1 MDGRVAKARVLM
13 ELGRFAGAREML
25 GEVLAGDP
33 ENAVALADMAE
44 VAFRLREY
52 GQALEFSAAA
62 LRQTPEDTFVWRVR
76 ALAELA
82 LARDA
87 TLGPVV
93 VREHRAAAVAAAR
106 RAVEIDP
113 ENADNLRILAATL
126 RDEDPVAALQK
137 LAAALEV
144 DPDNVGVYLLRGLIL
159 RRNLRGTDSLRLAE
173 EAFRAVLRLD
183 PENAEALY
191 ELALLEL
198 ERGNRAAGEEQLR
211 RVARL
216 DPEYGDA
223 VRENLEWLA
232 REDDRVAAAAQAA
245 AETAR
250 PAGRYNYGQPPL
262 VAQPAAGKPRQGRK
276 YGWALVALVF
286 LIVRLAAAGL
296 SNDSGSRST
305 PPARL
310 PSNYL
315 QSQIRIPSFPAIPN
329 PRQDPFQNWPSNWP
343 RQTFRAP
350 PITQQKPNS

>member
-1 MDGRVAKARVLM
+1 MDGRIAKARVLM
-13 ELGRFAGAREML
+13 ELGRFAGARELL

-52 GQALEFSAAA
+52 ARALEFSAAA
-62 LRQTPEDTFVWRVR
+62 LRRTPEDTFVWRVR

-87 TLGPVV
+87 SSGPVV

-137 LAAALEV
+137 LVAALEV

-159 RRNLRGTDSLRLAE
+159 RRNLRGPDSLRLAE

-191 ELALLEL
+191 ELALIDL
-198 ERGNRAAGEEQLR
+198 ERGNRTAGEEQLR

-232 REDDRVAAAAQAA
+232 REDERLADAARTA
-245 AETAR
+245 AETTR
-250 PAGRYNYGQPPL
+250 PAGPRSYGSPSAV
-262 VAQPAAGKPRQGRK
+262 VARSPGTPRRARR
-276 YGWALVALVF
+276 YGWALAALVF
-286 LIVRLAAAGL
+286 LVVRLAAAGV
-296 SNDSGSRST
+296 SHDSGSRYT
-305 PPARL
+305 TPARL

-315 QSQIRIPSFPAIPN
+315 QSQMRMPSFPAIPD
-329 PRQDPFQNWPSNWP
+329 PREAPFRNWPSNWP
-343 RQTFRAP
+343 RQSFQVP
-350 PITQQKPNS
+350 PISQPKPSS

>member
-1 MDGRVAKARVLM
+1 MDGRIAKARVLM
-13 ELGRFAGAREML
+13 ELGRFAGARELL

-52 GQALEFSAAA
+52 GRALEFSAAA
-62 LRQTPEDTFVWRVR
+62 LRRTPEDTFVWRVR

-87 TLGPVV
+87 SLGPVV

-159 RRNLRGTDSLRLAE
+159 RRNLRGPDSLRLAE

-191 ELALLEL
+191 ELALIDL

-232 REDDRVAAAAQAA
+232 REDDRLAAAARAT
-245 AETAR
+245 AETTRPAGRDYGPSSTVAAR
-250 PAGRYNYGQPPL
+250 PAGKPL
-262 VAQPAAGKPRQGRK
+262 RGRR
-276 YGWALVALVF
+276 YGWAIAALVF
-286 LIVRLAAAGL
+286 LIVRLAAAGVAH
-296 SNDSGSRST
+296 DSGSRST
-305 PPARL
+305 TPSRL

-315 QSQIRIPSFPAIPN
+315 QSQIRIPSFP
-329 PRQDPFQNWPSNWP
+329 NWP
-343 RQTFRAP
+343 RQTFQVP
-350 PITQQKPNS
+350 PISQPKPSS